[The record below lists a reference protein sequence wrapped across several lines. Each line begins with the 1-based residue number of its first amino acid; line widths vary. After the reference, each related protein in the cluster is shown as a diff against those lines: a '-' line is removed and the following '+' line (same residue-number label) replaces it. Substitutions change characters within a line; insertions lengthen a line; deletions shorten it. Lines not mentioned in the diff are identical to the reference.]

1 MGYSAVNAA
10 RSALSATILSKG
22 IPFGEHP
29 LVIRCMKGIFELK
42 PALPKYTEIWDVNN
56 VLNYLKRFSPIKG
69 SLALKDL
76 TLNLSMLLCLTAG
89 QRGQTLLYMDTRSIQ
104 ELDDGFRIIINEK
117 LKQTKPGKHLA
128 PIKVIAYPDD
138 KRICVVDYLKEYLTR
153 TKPFRKEVTQLLISY
168 AKPFKPVTKDT
179 IARWV
184 RDVLEQSGIDV
195 KKYSPHSSKAAST
208 SHCKAK
214 GLTLTEIMKTTRWSN
229 ARTFA
234 QYYDKPLDTDDL
246 NFRNSFVELYNQ

>member
-1 MGYSAVNAA
+1 M
-10 RSALSATILSKG
+10 
-22 IPFGEHP
+22 
-29 LVIRCMKGIFELK
+29 
-42 PALPKYTEIWDVNN
+42 
-56 VLNYLKRFSPIKG
+56 
-69 SLALKDL
+69 
-76 TLNLSMLLCLTAG
+76 
-89 QRGQTLLYMDTRSIQ
+89 
-104 ELDDGFRIIINEK
+104 
-117 LKQTKPGKHLA
+117 A

-138 KRICVVDYLKEYLTR
+138 KRICVWDYLKEYLTK

-184 RDVLEQSGIDV
+184 RNVLKQSGIDV
-195 KKYSPHSSKAAST
+195 KKYSPHSSRAAST

-246 NFRNSFVELYNQ
+246 NFGNVLLNSTTSN